1 MTEATVAHP
10 PVKFTQSKLDAL
22 PCEPTRYEIR
32 DTQQPG
38 LICRVSPPGR
48 KYPNGRRVLQVY
60 GRAKG
65 IPAPIRVTICE
76 VGELPLTALKGQAS
90 VRSRADEIL
99 AQLRAGENPNETARQ
114 RHADQAAQGQV
125 DKVAGITLGD
135 AYAEYVRVKALRP
148 RTVEGY
154 DLILRRDLADWK
166 DKPLREIT
174 GAMAVTRHAEIARTS
189 RSVAMRAMQ
198 VLRAVH
204 RFASEFYGTDDNELP
219 FGRCPVDKVNRV
231 QRKWSRSD
239 ARTRKLGTDDVRPW
253 LESVRRLPIEQIQGD
268 AERMAAYLELM
279 LLTGLRRREAGFMLW
294 SDVDFKRGTIKV
306 RATKNGKDHT
316 LPMTRRVREILEA
329 RKRARDELKARKQ
342 NEAVPES
349 DEATAGDEFVI
360 GTSEV
365 RKQLVRI
372 EKATGLTISPHDLRR
387 SWASFAERAGLGAYA
402 IKAALN
408 HGTSG
413 DVTGTHYAQ
422 LDTED
427 LRPLMQKVED
437 YIIRLVEPVDNVVT
451 MPVRGAAA

>member
-10 PVKFTQSKLDAL
+10 PFKFTQAKLDAL
-22 PCEPTRYEIR
+22 PFESTRYEVR

-48 KYPNGRRVLQVY
+48 KYPDGRRVLQVY

-65 IPAPIRVTICE
+65 ITAPIRVTICE

-90 VRSRADEIL
+90 VRGRVDEIL

-114 RHADQAAQGQV
+114 LRADKAVQAQA
-125 DKVAGITLGD
+125 DELAGVTLKK
-135 AYAEYVRVKALRP
+135 AYQAYLKTKALRP
-148 RTVEGY
+148 RTIEGY
-154 DLILRRDLADWK
+154 QLIIDRDLVDWK

-174 GAMAVTRHAEIARTS
+174 GAMAVTRHAEISQTS

-204 RFASEFYGTDDNELP
+204 RFASEFYGDDEDELP

-253 LESVRRLPIEQIQGD
+253 LEAVRRLPIDQPQGD
-268 AERMAAYLELM
+268 PERMAAYLELL

-306 RATKNGKDHT
+306 RETKNGKDHT
-316 LPMTRRVREILEA
+316 LPMTARVREILEA
-329 RKRARDELKARKQ
+329 RKRARDAENEKVVETDEERKP
-342 NEAVPES
+342 A
-349 DEATAGDEFVI
+349 DYVI

-372 EKATGLTISPHDLRR
+372 EKTTGLTVTPHDLRR
-387 SWASFAERAGLGAYA
+387 SWASFAERAGIGGYA

-408 HGTSG
+408 HATTG
-413 DVTGTHYAQ
+413 DVTGTNYVQ
-422 LDTED
+422 LDTDD
-427 LRPLMQKVED
+427 LRPLMQQVED
-437 YIIRLVEPVDNVVT
+437 YILRLADPPANNVVEL
-451 MPVRGAAA
+451 RSGAAA

>member
-1 MTEATVAHP
+1 MTEATVTRP
-10 PVKFTQSKLDAL
+10 PFKFTQAKLDAL

-38 LICRVSPPGR
+38 LICRVSPAGS

-65 IPAPIRVTICE
+65 IAAPIRVTICE

-90 VRSRADEIL
+90 VRGRVDEIL
-99 AQLRAGENPNETARQ
+99 AQLRAGENPNETAR
-114 RHADQAAQGQV
+114 RMKADKAIQAQADELSGV
-125 DKVAGITLGD
+125 TLGQ
-135 AYAEYVRVKALRP
+135 AYQAYLKAKALRP
-148 RTVEGY
+148 NTLVGYTVTI
-154 DLILRRDLADWK
+154 DRDLADWK

-231 QRKWSRSD
+231 QRRWSRSD
-239 ARTRKLGTDDVRPW
+239 ARTRKLGTDDIRPW
-253 LESVRRLPIEQIQGD
+253 LEAVRRLPIEQPQGD
-268 AERMAAYLELM
+268 PERMAAYLELM

-329 RKRARDELKARKQ
+329 RK
-342 NEAVPES
+342 
-349 DEATAGDEFVI
+349 ATAGDEFVI
-360 GTSEV
+360 GTDQV
-365 RKQLVRI
+365 HWQLVRI

-387 SWASFAERAGLGAYA
+387 SWASFAERAGIGGYA
-402 IKAALN
+402 VKAALN
-408 HGTSG
+408 HGPGT
-413 DVTGTHYAQ
+413 DVTARNYVQ
-422 LDTED
+422 LDSED

-437 YIIRLVEPVDNVVT
+437 YILRLVEPVDNVVT
-451 MPVRGAAA
+451 MPARGAAA